1 MDKKIKNFLD
11 KLLENNI
18 LDQQIY
24 ENIMTYEEHNKVSQK
39 SKVAKALTLIGGFFV
54 FSGLLGTLP
63 LIWENLYLLGATSF
77 INYNN
82 LVFILCGW
90 IQSKN

>member
-63 LIWENLYLLGATSF
+63 LIWENLTYWAQLL
-77 INYNN
+77 
-82 LVFILCGW
+82 
-90 IQSKN
+90 